1 MNTKDYVLIAVFT
14 ALLCVIAP
22 LSVPLSGGVPISLA
36 TFMIM
41 LIGIL
46 LKDVKATL
54 VVALYILLAIFG
66 LPVLAGYVSGIERV
80 FGITGGFILGYL
92 PLAYICGLFSRISM
106 DFDNKKRILYLIG
119 GMLLGTIV
127 LYAVGVIWFI
137 NFTKLDLVYALG
149 ACVLPFILGDI
160 IKIILVLI
168 ISRRLLK
175 FKITN

>member
-54 VVALYILLAIFG
+54 VVVLYILLAIFG
-66 LPVLAGYVSGIERV
+66 LPVLAGYVSGVERV

-92 PLAYICGLFSRISM
+92 PLAYICGLFSRISK
-106 DFDNKKRILYLIG
+106 DFDNKKRTIYLIG

-127 LYAVGVIWFI
+127 LYIVGVIWFI
-137 NFTKLDLVYALG
+137 NFTKLDLVYALS

-168 ISRRLLK
+168 ISKRLLK
-175 FKITN
+175 FIKV